1 MSRAAQP
8 HRALLAILL
17 TGALAVLTGCTTTGA
32 DGDSAGG
39 DRRLNPKA
47 DASQFP
53 VTIPT
58 KFGDVTIEEPPQ
70 RVVALGWTDAEV
82 AMALGVQPVGV
93 ADWLE
98 VGGNGLGPWSKQK
111 FDKAP
116 EKLGTLE
123 VNMEKVASLNP
134 DLILDTRSSGAR
146 ARHDKLSEIGGVPV
160 VSLPKGTDDY
170 LTTWQQQLDI
180 IGKALGRQ
188 DKAEQL
194 RAGLD
199 AKFER
204 TADQHPE
211 FKGKEMVL
219 ASRLPDAWG
228 AYLDG
233 DGRVEFMQRL
243 GFVNSPRVERQPGAR
258 GFSVP
263 ISDERLDLLDADLTA
278 VFLIGAKPGEVT
290 GDPLYQAIPS
300 VKKGN
305 DLVLSDQDISLAFSS
320 SSVVGLSWA
329 LDEVVP
335 KLSRTLGN

>member
-1 MSRAAQP
+1 MRRAVSP
-8 HRALLAILL
+8 LRALLAVLL
-17 TGALAVLTGCTTTGA
+17 TGALVALTGCTTTGDESA
-32 DGDSAGG
+32 DSGG
-39 DRRLNPKA
+39 ANLNPSA
-47 DASQFP
+47 DAGQFP

-58 KFGDVTIEEPPQ
+58 KFGDVTVEKPPQ

-98 VGGNGLGPWSKQK
+98 VGGNGLGPWSPQK
-111 FDKAP
+111 YERAP

-123 VNMEKVASLNP
+123 VNMEKVAALNP
-134 DLILDTRSSGAR
+134 DLILDTRSSGER
-146 ARHDKLSEIGGVPV
+146 SRHDKLSEIGVPV
-160 VSLPKGTDDY
+160 VSLPKNADDY
-170 LTTWQQQLDI
+170 LTTWQQQLDM

-194 RAGLD
+194 RDGLE
-199 AKFER
+199 AKFDRVASE
-204 TADQHPE
+204 HPE

-228 AYLDG
+228 AYLEG
-233 DGRVEFMQRL
+233 DGRVEFMERL
-243 GFVNSPRVERQPGAR
+243 GFANSPRVERQPGGR

-278 VFLIGAKPGEVT
+278 VFLIGAKPEDVT
-290 GDPLYQAIPS
+290 GDPLYQAVPS
-300 VKKGN
+300 VEKGN

-320 SSVVGLSWA
+320 NSVVGLSWA

-335 KLSRTLGN
+335 MLAKTLGD